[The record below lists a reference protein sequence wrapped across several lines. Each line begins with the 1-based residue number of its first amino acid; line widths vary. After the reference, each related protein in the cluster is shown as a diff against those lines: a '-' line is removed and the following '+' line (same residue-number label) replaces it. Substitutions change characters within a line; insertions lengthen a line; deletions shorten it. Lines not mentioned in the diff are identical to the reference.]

1 MALLQDRI
9 RELLEPAI
17 DSERME
23 LVDVECLKMKT
34 RLLVRL
40 YIDKAGGVS
49 LDDCQK
55 ISNLAG
61 DILDVHDVPPGAY
74 TLEVSSPGL
83 DRPLTRDKDFLK
95 FKGERVFI
103 KTAGKIEG
111 SRNFHGRLIDYL
123 MEEGAGTVVL
133 STESGTIRIPRR
145 SILKANLEPLD
156 EPVAR
161 GPSGKRGKKR
171 K

>member
-1 MALLQDRI
+1 VALFQDRVK
-9 RELLEPAI
+9 ELLDPVVE
-17 DSERME
+17 SERME

-34 RLLVRL
+34 RWLVRL
-40 YIDKAGGVS
+40 FIDKDGGVT

-61 DILDVHDVPPGAY
+61 DILDIHDVPPGAY

-83 DRPLTRDKDFLK
+83 DRPLARDKDFLK
-95 FKGERVFI
+95 FKGERVVI
-103 KTAGKIEG
+103 KTAEKIEG

-123 MEEGAGTVVL
+123 MDEGAGTVVL
-133 STESGTIRIPRR
+133 SVEGNTVRIPRH
-145 SILKANLEPLD
+145 SIQKANLDTAD
-156 EPVAR
+156 EPIPR